1 MTLSRTNPRAKPRWF
16 ALGGAVALMLVLLA
30 TAVLAGHPEV
40 SLTGSNF
47 EIDTDANLKVDDAA
61 PPSLDWAN
69 VNETRQGD
77 LASGTGDDSFGQG
90 SKEDT
95 PVPTVVAGSIP
106 PNKSDLLNF
115 GVYLEENASGRFL
128 NLFWHRV
135 QEPSGTTNMDF
146 EFNQSDVISS
156 NGVTP
161 VRTAGDLLIQYDLS
175 QGGTNPVLF
184 VSEWVTEGESSQCQ
198 ASNKVPCW
206 GTRINLSDSGDA
218 TGSINTSAI
227 LADDSDGLG
236 DISPRTF
243 GEAQLDF
250 DALVNGSA
258 SCESFGSA
266 YLKSRSSDSFTA
278 ALKDFIAPTSLD
290 LDNCGSVTIRKVTD
304 PEGADATFG
313 YTHNLS
319 TDPVLVDDPATTDI
333 DESTQFTL
341 QDGDSVTYDVLFGTG
356 YTVNE
361 DDLPDGWDFDNV
373 DCSASNVTVDT
384 SSEPL
389 ISFDLENASD
399 VVDCTYTNVARG
411 TIIVEKITDDGD
423 GAFDFTSNTL
433 TPSPFTLTTTAA
445 GDAGKDSKTFDDLVP
460 GTFDVAEDVPAGWN
474 LVTSSCDD
482 GSDPDSI
489 GLDAGET
496 VTCTFH
502 DARQRGAIEITKT
515 RKYASALE
523 GNPYSQPHPGV
534 TFTITGG
541 ELPDGGT
548 TVVTDDDGIA
558 CLDDLL
564 LSSFAG
570 NYTVTETVPEGYVA
584 DGDEAKAVAVT
595 TEAECDD
602 EVADNDAEVS
612 FSNTPLTDVDIT
624 VTSQDPG
631 ATLSTISCVDANEDP
646 VGTAVSTPVDPASYS
661 VDDLPDGTYI
671 CTIVIDP

>member
-16 ALGGAVALMLVLLA
+16 ALGGAVTLMLVLLA

-40 SLTGSNF
+40 SLAGSNF
-47 EIDTDANLKVDDAA
+47 EIDTDANLKVDDTA
-61 PPSLDWAN
+61 PPSIDWGN

-146 EFNQSDVISS
+146 EFNKSDVISA

-184 VSEWVTEGESSQCQ
+184 VSQWVTEGASSQCE
-198 ASNKVPCW
+198 AANKVPCW
-206 GTRINLSDSGDA
+206 GTRVNLSDDGEA

-227 LADDSDGLG
+227 PAAESDGLG

-278 ALKDFIAPTSLD
+278 AMKDFIAPTTLD

-319 TDPVLVDDPATTDI
+319 TDPVLEDDPATLDI
-333 DESTQFTL
+333 NESTQFTL
-341 QDGDSVTYDVLFGTG
+341 QHGDSVTYDVLFGTG

-389 ISFDLENASD
+389 ISFDIENASD
-399 VVDCTYTNVARG
+399 VVDCTYTNIARG

-423 GAFDFTSNTL
+423 GAFGFLSDAL
-433 TPSPFTLTTTAA
+433 GPFTLTTTDA
-445 GDAGKDSKTFDDLVP
+445 GDVGKDSKTFSDLVP
-460 GTFDVAEDVPAGWN
+460 GTYDVAEDVPTGWN
-474 LVTSSCDD
+474 LVSSSCDD
-482 GSDPDSI
+482 ESDPASI
-489 GLDAGET
+489 ELDAGET

-502 DARQRGAIEITKT
+502 DARQLGAIEITKT
-515 RKYASALE
+515 RKHAATPSNSA
-523 GNPYSQPHPGV
+523 HAGV
-534 TFTITGG
+534 KFTITGG
-541 ELPDGGT
+541 DLPVGGVEVT
-548 TVVTDDDGIA
+548 TDSAGLA
-558 CLDDLL
+558 CADELL
-564 LSSFAG
+564 LSSFVG
-570 NYTVTETVPEGYVA
+570 DYTVTEEVPAGYVA
-584 DGDEAKAVAVT
+584 DGDEAKTVSIT
-595 TEAECDD
+595 TESACGDGNE
-602 EVADNDAEVS
+602 AEVS
-612 FSNTPLTDVDIT
+612 FANTPLTDIT
-624 VTSQDPG
+624 VNVDSQVDG
-631 ATLSTISCVDANEDP
+631 GTASVISCVDADGSVYGGSTGADGDAELTVEDLLP
-646 VGTAVSTPVDPASYS
+646 TDPAVTLTCTIIVDP
-661 VDDLPDGTYI
+661 
-671 CTIVIDP
+671 